1 MKREADRVWRSLV
14 NRVMDQL
21 DDWKRRVTEAT
32 GMPFSRVRILRR
44 LSDAPLT
51 LSALAEA
58 ASIDAPAATVAVN
71 ELEKRGYVVRQP
83 HPTNGRMKLVSLT
96 SKGREIVAVE
106 ASVGKHAPPAIA
118 SLSAQDLRVLARIVD
133 LLEADDH

>member
-1 MKREADRVWRSLV
+1 MKPADRVWRSLV

-21 DDWKRRVTEAT
+21 DGWKRRVTEVT

-44 LSDAPLT
+44 LADAPLT

-58 ASIDAPAATVAVN
+58 ANIDAPAATVAIN
-71 ELEKRGYVVRQP
+71 ELEKRGYVIRQP

-96 SKGREIVAVE
+96 AKGREIVAKE
-106 ASVGKHAPPAIA
+106 ASVGKDAPPSIA
-118 SLSAQDLRVLARIVD
+118 SLSAQDLKVLARIVE
-133 LLEADDH
+133 LLEADEY